1 MKKLEAVI
9 FDMDGVLFDTER
21 MSCEC
26 CFEAAKQLGLTLAEE
41 AVYGGCGRN
50 EASLRR
56 HIMETEEPWYP
67 NGTFP
72 YEKYR
77 ERFMALFQELLEYL
91 KEKQIKTAI
100 ASSTKCPLVRKHLER
115 AGLSGYFQEIV
126 SGDMVE
132 KSKPEPDIYLKACEV
147 VGVLPENAMG
157 IEDSFNGIRAVA
169 AAGMTAVMVPDMV
182 QPDEEIR
189 QIYDYCVQDLLEVKE
204 LIELNGI

>member
-26 CFEAAKQLGLTLAEE
+26 CFETAKQLGLTLAEE

-77 ERFMALFQELLEYL
+77 ERFMALFQERLERL
-91 KEKQIKTAI
+91 KERQIKTAI
-100 ASSTKCPLVRKHLER
+100 ASSTKGSLVRKHLER
-115 AGLSGYFQEIV
+115 TGLSGYFQEIV

-132 KSKPEPDIYLKACEV
+132 KSKPEPDIYLKACEA

-204 LIELNGI
+204 LIELLA

>member
-77 ERFMALFQELLEYL
+77 ERFMALFQE
-91 KEKQIKTAI
+91 
-100 ASSTKCPLVRKHLER
+100 SLER
-115 AGLSGYFQEIV
+115 ERLSPHLPCSR
-126 SGDMVE
+126 SGWHISLHI
-132 KSKPEPDIYLKACEV
+132 KYTY
-147 VGVLPENAMG
+147 GH
-157 IEDSFNGIRAVA
+157 
-169 AAGMTAVMVPDMV
+169 
-182 QPDEEIR
+182 
-189 QIYDYCVQDLLEVKE
+189 
-204 LIELNGI
+204 

>member
-72 YEKYR
+72 YEEYR
-77 ERFMALFQELLEYL
+77 ERFMALFQESLERELPVKKGVRELLEYL
-91 KEKQIKTAI
+91 KHTPPGTIADIRKIYKNGITDSVMENMDASASFAATSSAIINGAFLYSLAAAI
-100 ASSTKCPLVRKHLER
+100 APLH
-115 AGLSGYFQEIV
+115 
-126 SGDMVE
+126 
-132 KSKPEPDIYLKACEV
+132 
-147 VGVLPENAMG
+147 
-157 IEDSFNGIRAVA
+157 
-169 AAGMTAVMVPDMV
+169 
-182 QPDEEIR
+182 
-189 QIYDYCVQDLLEVKE
+189 
-204 LIELNGI
+204 

>member
-56 HIMETEEPWYP
+56 HIMETEEPRYP
-67 NGTFP
+67 NPTFP

-77 ERFMALFQELLEYL
+77 ERFMALFQERLERELPVKKGVRELLEYL

-100 ASSTKCPLVRKHLER
+100 ASSTKGPLVRKHLER
-115 AGLSGYFQEIV
+115 TGLSGYFQEIV

-132 KSKPEPDIYLKACEV
+132 KVSRSRIF
-147 VGVLPENAMG
+147 
-157 IEDSFNGIRAVA
+157 I
-169 AAGMTAVMVPDMV
+169 
-182 QPDEEIR
+182 
-189 QIYDYCVQDLLEVKE
+189 
-204 LIELNGI
+204 

>member
-77 ERFMALFQELLEYL
+77 ERFMALFQESLVNLRSAY
-91 KEKQIKTAI
+91 
-100 ASSTKCPLVRKHLER
+100 SFDVFTKSIDRGKLRP
-115 AGLSGYFQEIV
+115 
-126 SGDMVE
+126 
-132 KSKPEPDIYLKACEV
+132 KSL
-147 VGVLPENAMG
+147 
-157 IEDSFNGIRAVA
+157 
-169 AAGMTAVMVPDMV
+169 
-182 QPDEEIR
+182 
-189 QIYDYCVQDLLEVKE
+189 
-204 LIELNGI
+204 